1 MLFRDESM
9 AATQPQYIK
18 LDQRG
23 HAEKPLLAHLPDL
36 DREVIDL
43 TERKQTPDAAH
54 REGSTVVVIPPV
66 AHERLKG
73 INA

>member
-1 MLFRDESM
+1 MT
-9 AATQPQYIK
+9 ATQPQCIK

-23 HAEKPLLAHLPDL
+23 HMEKPLLDHLSGL

-43 TERKQTPDAAH
+43 TEKKQTPDAAH
-54 REGSTVVVIPPV
+54 REGSTVVVILPV
-66 AHERLKG
+66 ARERLKG